1 MCYICSDK
9 MASVIAD
16 GPYQS
21 AIVGWN
27 VLFQPLFF
35 AGVSARV
42 FPYCISQPM
51 ALAPS
56 TAAEDPSKALIRNC
70 ALPLYALNTWLL

>member
-27 VLFQPLFF
+27 VLFQPLFLQ
-35 AGVSARV
+35 VSQQESSLIVSPSQWHWHRAR
-42 FPYCISQPM
+42 QP
-51 ALAPS
+51 
-56 TAAEDPSKALIRNC
+56 KIRPKRLSETVPC
-70 ALPLYALNTWLL
+70 PCMR